1 MLGVKYVPI
10 PSSGLTMVMT
20 SHQPDLLA
28 SSCRK
33 SRLESKCSWLSWYC
47 RALKEIDN
55 LRMRELWSGVIVSQS
70 ISWCQPRG
78 LVTWGDTGGRA
89 RATLIRP
96 GGPTSRSR
104 HRVIKRWDGLIWTN
118 RGRHRDLAVYC
129 VLTSILLTRHYL
141 SLTQTPGTPEMPSRR
156 FHWFTF

>member
-10 PSSGLTMVMT
+10 PSSGHTMVMT

-33 SRLESKCSWLSWYC
+33 SRLESKCSWRSWYC

-55 LRMRELWSGVIVSQS
+55 LRTPGSGVIVSQS
-70 ISWCQPRG
+70 ISWCDM
-78 LVTWGDTGGRA
+78 VTCADTGGRA
-89 RATLIRP
+89 RATLFRP
-96 GGPTSRSR
+96 RGPTSRSR
-104 HRVIKRWDGLIWTN
+104 HRVIKRWDELIWTN
-118 RGRHRDLAVYC
+118 RGRHRDIAVYC